1 MTSYGGTV
9 PAVEGLKT
17 ADLVDSMGRLH
28 RHRCD
33 ILDLISPTPGRVLFG
48 PAVTISYFPSC
59 SAALDPEKYNLGN
72 LFHEAVG
79 GEPEGKVVVL
89 ASNGYTDTSMG
100 GGTKLSR
107 LQDDRCA
114 GVLTDGR
121 LRDFDEL
128 AGYDF
133 AAYCSGQ
140 ATRWGGGE
148 VTPFQAN
155 VPVVVSGV
163 GVKPGDY
170 VFADS
175 SGAVVI
181 PGGQADQVVAGA
193 RAVEGEDARSR
204 EQIEQEEIRREPR
217 DRR

>member
-1 MTSYGGTV
+1 MPS
-9 PAVEGLKT
+9 VEGLKT

-28 RHRCD
+28 RHRCH
-33 ILDLISPTPGRVLFG
+33 ILDLVSPTPGRVLFG

-59 SAALDPEKYNLGN
+59 SAALDPKHYNLET
-72 LFHEAVG
+72 LFYEAVG
-79 GEPEGKVVVL
+79 DQPAGKVVVL

-107 LQDDRCA
+107 VQDHGCA

-128 AGYDF
+128 ANYDF
-133 AAYCSGQ
+133 ASYCSGE

-155 VPVVVSGV
+155 IPVVISRV

-181 PGGQADQVVAGA
+181 PGGQIDDVVAGA
-193 RAVEGEDARSR
+193 RAVEGEDAGFR
-204 EQIEQEEIRREPR
+204 EQIAHEVPPGEPGDLR
-217 DRR
+217 

>member
-1 MTSYGGTV
+1 MTSYGEPVTS
-9 PAVEGLKT
+9 VEGLKT
-17 ADLVDSMGRLH
+17 ADLVDSMGRMH
-28 RHRCD
+28 RHRCH

-48 PAVTISYFPSC
+48 PAVTVSYFPSC
-59 SAALDPEKYNLGN
+59 SAALDPDRYNLAN
-72 LFHEAVG
+72 LFHEAIG
-79 GEPEGKVVVL
+79 DEPEGKVLVL
-89 ASNGYTDTSMG
+89 ASNGYTETSMG

-155 VPVVVSGV
+155 VPVVVSRV
-163 GVKPGDY
+163 GVTPGDY

-181 PGGQADQVVAGA
+181 PAGQVDDVVAGA
-193 RAVEGEDARSR
+193 REVEDEDARSR
-204 EQIEQEEIRREPR
+204 EEIDQEELRGEPR
-217 DRR
+217 NSQ